1 MSYHLANSVD
11 DLAYSFSHL
20 DNLLEEAGI
29 DVLMITSKHNVK
41 YLLGGHQFIFFSA
54 MDAIGHSRYLPY
66 LLYFR
71 GDIDKTGY
79 VGNVME
85 TGEHQNHPFWVPHF
99 MPASWGSTDATET
112 ALNHLRAMGV
122 ASPRIGIER
131 AFLPSDAH
139 DMIAHAFPNSV
150 LVDAGG
156 VMETLRAIKSEKEL
170 TLLRQASDGIS
181 DAMQATMAATR
192 AGHSKTEIIERLR
205 REETNRGLTFDYC
218 LLTLGSSHNRAA
230 GPQTLAEGEIIS
242 MDSGGNL
249 HGYIGDI
256 CRMGILGE
264 PDHELSDLLNEIE
277 AVQQAAFSKIRA
289 GTTAGDVI
297 SHAQSVLAENSN
309 RDCTDF
315 FGHGM
320 GLISHEAPFIMTNH
334 PVRYDGTDAD
344 KPLKPGMVLSLE
356 TTMLHPKRGFVKL
369 EDTVAVTDNGYEMFG
384 TEGRGWN
391 RAGTAAD

>member
-1 MSYHLANSVD
+1 MSYHLASSVEDLPYSFAHLD
-11 DLAYSFSHL
+11 DLM
-20 DNLLEEAGI
+20 EAAGL

-41 YLLGGHQFIFFSA
+41 YLLGGHQFIFFTA

-66 LLYFR
+66 LLYFK
-71 GDIDKTGY
+71 GAVDKTGY

-85 TGEHQNHPFWVPHF
+85 AGEHRNHPFWVPHF
-99 MPASWGSTDATET
+99 MPASWGSTDATQA
-112 ALNHLRAMGV
+112 ALAHLKEMGV
-122 ASPRIGIER
+122 ASPRIGLER
-131 AFLPSDAH
+131 AFIPSDAH
-139 DMIAHAFPNSV
+139 DMI
-150 LVDAGG
+150 VDAYPNAMLSDAGDIL
-156 VMETLRAIKSEKEL
+156 ETLRAIKSEKEL
-170 TLLRQASDGIS
+170 TLLRRASDGIT

-192 AGHSKTEIIERLR
+192 AGDSKTDIIERLR
-205 REETNRGLTFDYC
+205 REETNRGLAFDYC

-264 PDHELSDLLNEIE
+264 PDSELNDLLNEVE
-277 AVQQAAFSKIRA
+277 TVQQAAFGKVRA

-297 SHAQSVLAENSN
+297 AYAQSVMQANPNSA
-309 RDCTDF
+309 CTDF

-344 KPLKPGMVLSLE
+344 KPLQTGMVLSLE
-356 TTMLHPKRGFVKL
+356 TTMLHPTRGFIKL
-369 EDTVAVTDNGYEMFG
+369 EDTVTVTDTGYEMFG
-384 TEGRGWN
+384 TTGRGWN
-391 RAGTAAD
+391 AVGSASV